1 MRVDVPGAVGDA
13 PKLHLALSGRRHVA
27 VGVAALDGEDALGA
41 DFEVEDCVAE
51 QDAAGDD
58 RRARFARAL
67 HHQLLAHEHERHLVR
82 PGGADDVR
90 SLVGAVAVVENLAP
104 GHVLLSL
111 LAAARA
117 SSSSSSRVGATS
129 QRSNDDGEGR
139 LPGDEPIPSR
149 VVRLHHEAR
158 AFASDGSVR
167 PRALNLARGEANLLR
182 SHVDVHRR
190 PRQVHPVER
199 HGQHVRANLRPAHRR
214 HRARRP
220 GRQLEGH
227 GHGHRG
233 RGDDADAEGFG
244 SGHHPPE
251 LGFRHLDHD
260 VGVRA
265 AHERRLQ
272 GLDRQVPRDE
282 GAVGDHELVLAC
294 GGPAVEPEPQPPDA
308 LAGAHEFQP
317 VRAVAVVP
325 HLDLA
330 LLPERTEQEALHG
343 VAARAPR
350 VAERVVGSHVDLA
363 RPTDDEAQVIDAG
376 DEAVERAAGRG
387 VQQRIP
393 RLGQAHGVPGVPEHL
408 VVVQHRGGVSTGL
421 GLEGRGARSPGG
433 GDLPAHPRGR
443 VLVFPVRGHERGL
456 QGAHSLLHRPRA
468 SSRSLVFV
476 SRDWIFLL
484 RVARA
489 VGLDSCPRRLPV
501 RAVRPRR
508 VLAVVHRV
516 SVGGSGDVREVRD

>member
-1 MRVDVPGAVGDA
+1 MV
-13 PKLHLALSGRRHVA
+13 
-27 VGVAALDGEDALGA
+27 
-41 DFEVEDCVAE
+41 
-51 QDAAGDD
+51 
-58 RRARFARAL
+58 
-67 HHQLLAHEHERHLVR
+67 
-82 PGGADDVR
+82 
-90 SLVGAVAVVENLAP
+90 
-104 GHVLLSL
+104 
-111 LAAARA
+111 
-117 SSSSSSRVGATS
+117 TS
-129 QRSNDDGEGR
+129 QRSNDDGQGR
-139 LPGDEPIPSR
+139 LPGDEPVPAR

-158 AFASDGSVR
+158 ALARDGPVR
-167 PRALNLARGEANLLR
+167 PGALNLARGETNILR

-190 PRQVHPVER
+190 PRQVDPIEG

-227 GHGHRG
+227 GHGHGG

-244 SGHHPPE
+244 SGHHPPQ
-251 LGFRHLDHD
+251 LGLRHLDHD

-265 AHERRLQ
+265 AHERRLR

-282 GAVGDHELVLAC
+282 GAVGHHELVLAR

-408 VVVQHRGGVSTGL
+408 VVVQHRGGVSTRL
-421 GLEGRGARSPGG
+421 GLEGRGAGSPAGG
-433 GDLPAHPRGR
+433 GDLHLPAHGPRGR
-443 VLVFPVRGHERGL
+443 VLIFPVRGLERDA

-468 SSRSLVFV
+468 SSRWLVFV
-476 SRDWIFLL
+476 LSDTISLL
-484 RVARA
+484 RRVWAI
-489 VGLDSCPRRLPV
+489 GLGSYPRRLPV

-508 VLAVVHRV
+508 LLVLD
-516 SVGGSGDVREVRD
+516 GTLDGTLGDVREVRD